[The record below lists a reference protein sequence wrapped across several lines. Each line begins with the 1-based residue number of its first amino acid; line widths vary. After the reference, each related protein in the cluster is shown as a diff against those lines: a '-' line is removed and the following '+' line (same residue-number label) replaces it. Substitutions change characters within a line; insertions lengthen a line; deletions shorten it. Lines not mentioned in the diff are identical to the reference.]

1 MCSECHHIIQPC
13 RKCAYGMKNH
23 DSFRTLKFCVVR
35 STLFDRG
42 RRISATPVLVVL
54 HAMQQAIELRSTV
67 VTKYTI
73 KQPSASGNIL
83 RKGSK
88 KPIEN
93 VKPSA
98 NHGPSKRVDTSMVRY
113 VDLSP
118 RKFCKTTNQL
128 QVAGV
133 HCVPERRA
141 TGAVKPFG
149 PNVFMR

>member
-1 MCSECHHIIQPC
+1 MVFTEIARPLQS
-13 RKCAYGMKNH
+13 
-23 DSFRTLKFCVVR
+23 L
-35 STLFDRG
+35 
-42 RRISATPVLVVL
+42 
-54 HAMQQAIELRSTV
+54 
-67 VTKYTI
+67 
-73 KQPSASGNIL
+73 SGNIL
-83 RKGSK
+83 RKDSK

-93 VKPSA
+93 VKSSA
-98 NHGPSKRVDTSMVRY
+98 NHGPSKRADTSMVRY

-118 RKFCKTTNQL
+118 RKFCKMANQL